1 MKKLFILAMVLS
13 VLLIAVPVSA
23 DSGILYVDAAGS
35 CGGNSP
41 CYLHPQDA
49 VNAANPGDTI
59 MVYPGTY
66 DSRYFECP
74 WPPNCSCSDNY
85 SPAVIVY
92 KDSLTIKSVE
102 GPSNTT
108 IQATHT
114 CWSNAIAVQNSTA
127 GGLTGISGWNPSAMT
142 IVANNVTI
150 EGFTFR
156 RPYNCTPNIYNCFY
170 NTAGVFI
177 GSKGGG
183 YPDFLGHA
191 NGATV
196 KDNVFKDVWHG
207 VYIWHS
213 KDNTIVNNTIEA
225 LGNTTHWAAISTYD
239 GWDESSVALQPQSE
253 NNLIA
258 HNQIADK
265 GIALGAWAPLTW
277 TSNAGSQV
285 CHNTTTQVGVTY
297 AHGPVIV
304 GCNTGGFWH
313 TETDNVLRITG
324 ITYDGASGL
333 VSVDPS
339 TQQAVIALSAAV
351 SCDGSSDGSGIDV
364 TFTVDGQT
372 HDVTTT
378 VGGSATTAID
388 LPPGVYTVEAKVSVC
403 ESCEFTDSA
412 MLVVYD
418 SEGGFVT
425 GGGWIDSPEGAYVP
439 DPLLTGKATFGF
451 VSKYKKGAQTPEGQT
466 EFVFKVADLNF
477 HSSSYDWLVVAGA
490 KAQFKGTGT
499 INGAGNFGFMLTAI
513 DAELTPSTEVDK
525 FRIKIWDKVTDE
537 LVYDNQIGDTDDADL
552 TTEIGGGSIVVHTKK
567 K

>member
-1 MKKLFILAMVLS
+1 MKKLLTLVMVLS

-23 DSGILYVDAAGS
+23 DPGTLYVDAAGL
-35 CGGNSP
+35 CGGNTS

-59 MVYPGTY
+59 LVYPGTY

-74 WPPNCSCSDNY
+74 WAPNCSCSDNY

-92 KDSLTIKSVE
+92 KDGLSIKSVE
-102 GPSNTT
+102 GPSNTI

-156 RPYNCTPNIYNCFY
+156 RPYNCAPNIYNCFY

-183 YPDFLGHA
+183 YPDFLGNA

-196 KDNVFKDVWHG
+196 KNNVFKDVWHG

-213 KDNTIVNNTIEA
+213 RDNTIVNNTIEA

-277 TSNAGSQV
+277 TSNAGSKV
-285 CHNTTTQVGVTY
+285 CSNITTQVGVSY
-297 AHGPVIV
+297 AHGPVII
-304 GCNTGGFWH
+304 GCNGPGFW
-313 TETDNVLRITG
+313 EYNTDKVLRIKGVTYIG
-324 ITYDGASGL
+324 DTELWGTSNVDVNLSAQLSYDG
-333 VSVDPS
+333 
-339 TQQAVIALSAAV
+339 SA
-351 SCDGSSDGSGIDV
+351 DGSGV
-364 TFTVDGQT
+364 EVVFTVNGASY
-372 HDVTTT
+372 
-378 VGGSATTAID
+378 SATTVAGGTASTMTN
-388 LPPGVYTVEAKVSVC
+388 LPPGIYTVETKVTVC
-403 ESCEFTDSA
+403 DDCEFTDSGQLVIGQIVEIDIKPGSDPNSINPDSKGMVPVA
-412 MLVVYD
+412 VLSTAEYDATLIDPDTVLFAGALPVRWTQEDVDGDGDMDMLFHFKTQELD
-418 SEGGFVT
+418 LDATSTEAT
-425 GGGWIDSPEGAYVP
+425 
-439 DPLLTGKATFGF
+439 LTGTTFGGQPIQGTDM
-451 VSKYKKGAQTPEGQT
+451 VNIVPKG
-466 EFVFKVADLNF
+466 K
-477 HSSSYDWLVVAGA
+477 
-490 KAQFKGTGT
+490 
-499 INGAGNFGFMLTAI
+499 
-513 DAELTPSTEVDK
+513 
-525 FRIKIWDKVTDE
+525 
-537 LVYDNQIGDTDDADL
+537 
-552 TTEIGGGSIVVHTKK
+552 
-567 K
+567 

>member
-1 MKKLFILAMVLS
+1 MKKLLTLVMVLS

-23 DSGILYVDAAGS
+23 DPGTLYVDAAGL
-35 CGGNSP
+35 CGGNTS

-59 MVYPGTY
+59 LVYPGTY

-74 WPPNCSCSDNY
+74 WAPNCSCSDNY

-92 KDSLTIKSVE
+92 KDGLSIKSVE
-102 GPSNTT
+102 GPSNTI

-156 RPYNCTPNIYNCFY
+156 RPYNCAPNIYNCFY

-183 YPDFLGHA
+183 YPDFLGNA

-196 KDNVFKDVWHG
+196 KNNVFKDVWHG

-213 KDNTIVNNTIEA
+213 RDNTIVNNTIEA

-265 GIALGAWAPLTW
+265 GIALGAWAPPTW

-313 TETDNVLRITG
+313 TNTDNVLRITG
-324 ITYDGASGL
+324 ITYDGVSGL
-333 VSVDPS
+333 VSVDPN
-339 TQQAVIALSAAV
+339 THQAVIALSAAV
-351 SCDGSSDGSGIDV
+351 SCDGSSDGSGITV
-364 TFTVDGQT
+364 TFTADDGPT
-372 HDVTTT
+372 ADAATTA
-378 VGGSATTAID
+378 GGSAATTMD
-388 LPPGVYTVEAKVSVC
+388 LLPGVYTVEAKVSVC
-403 ESCEFTDSA
+403 ESCEFTDST

-425 GGGWIDSPEGAYVP
+425 GGGWIDSPPGAYAP
-439 DPLLTGKATFGF
+439 APSLTGKATFGF
-451 VSKYKKGAQTPEGQT
+451 VSKYKKGADTPTGNT
-466 EFVFKVADLNF
+466 EFVFHAGGLNF
-477 HSSSYDWLVVAGA
+477 HSSSYDWLVVNQGGTN
-490 KAQFKGTGT
+490 AQFKGMGT
-499 INGAGNFGFMLTAI
+499 INGEGNYKFMLWAGDDDPDT
-513 DAELTPSTEVDK
+513 
-525 FRIKIWDKVTDE
+525 FRIKIWEEVDGVETV
-537 LVYDNQIGDTDDADL
+537 VYDNGVQQP
-552 TTEIGGGSIVVHTKK
+552 IGGGSIVVHKK
-567 K
+567 